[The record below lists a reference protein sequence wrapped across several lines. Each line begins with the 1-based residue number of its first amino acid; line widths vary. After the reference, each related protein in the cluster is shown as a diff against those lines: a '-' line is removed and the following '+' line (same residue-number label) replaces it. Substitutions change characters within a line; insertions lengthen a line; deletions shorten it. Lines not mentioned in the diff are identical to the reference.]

1 MIRSRAQ
8 LTVFVLIAAAALVG
22 CGSATSGSGSGSS
35 STTTAP
41 STASASSGS
50 AASPSASVPSTA
62 TSAAS
67 VASTAPNSATA
78 THGSGSVPPCT
89 NDIRVIP
96 GTTQGA
102 AGHLALVLVFNN
114 VSTTKTCEIFGYPGV
129 DLTTASGTTVAH
141 LTRTL
146 RGMAGG
152 EAAGVTA
159 PHAVVLA
166 PGASA
171 SALAEASDVPQGG
184 ITKCGSFSLL
194 ITVPNQYVA
203 VPGGT
208 AMLPRCAAQIHPVVA
223 GTSGGL
229 N

>member
-1 MIRSRAQ
+1 MISRSAR
-8 LTVFVLIAAAALVG
+8 LTVVVLVAAGVLAG
-22 CGSATSGSGSGSS
+22 CSSATSGSGENTAETTQAAVSTAAPSSSAASPTAPQSS
-35 STTTAP
+35 STTSATQVH
-41 STASASSGS
+41 STPASS
-50 AASPSASVPSTA
+50 
-62 TSAAS
+62 
-67 VASTAPNSATA
+67 SAT
-78 THGSGSVPPCT
+78 HVSIPQCT

-96 GTTQGA
+96 GASQGA
-102 AGHLALVLVFNN
+102 AGHIALVLVFNN
-114 VSTTKTCEIFGYPGV
+114 ISTTTTCEIFGYPGV
-129 DLTTASGTTVAH
+129 DLVTSSGATVVH

-152 EAAGVTA
+152 EPAGVTA
-159 PHAVVLA
+159 PQAVVLA

-184 ITKCGSFSLL
+184 ISNCGNYSLL

-208 AMLPRCAAQIHPVVA
+208 TTLPRCAAEIHPVVP
-223 GTSGGL
+223 GTSGGM